1 MNAKRFFILKKN
13 TFREINQFINEYPF
27 QVENLDGVGL
37 ECGISGFYSVQ
48 GGN

>member
-1 MNAKRFFILKKN
+1 M
-13 TFREINQFINEYPF
+13 NEYPF

-48 GGN
+48 GGNWWK